1 MELGTLKVRIFHWA
15 GWASVIIGLFALAI
29 VNISILS
36 GYDTP
41 FSDRLS
47 LFIFLSLLFGALAC
61 VRRVSRTLGLWGIFL
76 AVFLMLFMG
85 VMFILGWTIVPFP

>member
-15 GWASVIIGLFALAI
+15 GWVSVTVGLFALAI

-47 LFIFLSLLFGALAC
+47 LFIFLSLLFGAFAC
-61 VRRVSRTLGLWGIFL
+61 LRRASRTLGLWGIFL
-76 AVFLMLFMG
+76 AFFLMLFMG